1 MGAAWFHSFATCV
14 GFRFWNII
22 YHHFQVVSLTV
33 FHSFLG
39 FCCCLVWFRHQKYWQ
54 CRIAQQQSEKISKS
68 RQRAAGFLQTEDTN
82 TTFSLNSSLPLCLFP
97 TCYVCHVW
105 YAPYS
110 LSPTVSMHSTLH
122 HDDKTLLTEQ
132 CGRRTGNDFGHPSC
146 YRWIFLKPQ
155 IHWLTSAWADFF
167 IWRRRVG
174 GWRDTIQLPSS
185 SQTCSCLWKNSWQHW
200 WQDQICF
207 NPNRDHFQTKPFCAW
222 TVPDLNHRV
231 ATT

>member
-82 TTFSLNSSLPLCLFP
+82 TTFSLNSSLPLCLFTSLFSLATSATRDGEISRVMVGRRQIKITHNSP
-97 TCYVCHVW
+97 QMHHAEVT
-105 YAPYS
+105 S
-110 LSPTVSMHSTLH
+110 LSWKCE
-122 HDDKTLLTEQ
+122 DGE
-132 CGRRTGNDFGHPSC
+132 
-146 YRWIFLKPQ
+146 
-155 IHWLTSAWADFF
+155 
-167 IWRRRVG
+167 
-174 GWRDTIQLPSS
+174 SS
-185 SQTCSCLWKNSWQHW
+185 
-200 WQDQICF
+200 DICV
-207 NPNRDHFQTKPFCAW
+207 QM
-222 TVPDLNHRV
+222 
-231 ATT
+231 